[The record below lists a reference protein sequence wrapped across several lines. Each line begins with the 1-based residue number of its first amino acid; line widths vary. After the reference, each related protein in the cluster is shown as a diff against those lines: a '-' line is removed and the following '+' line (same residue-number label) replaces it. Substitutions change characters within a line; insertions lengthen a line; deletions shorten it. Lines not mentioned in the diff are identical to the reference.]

1 VENAEEYY
9 TDLLEKMRAQG
20 SHDNPETLFIGE
32 MLSSTSVEVD
42 GLKLTEDDFYIPDY
56 LKAGYSMPLVTPY
69 VYNSNFNTSGSVKR
83 SGSGLKK
90 GDKVAIMKCENN
102 DTYVVLCKVV
112 SP

>member
-1 VENAEEYY
+1 MENAEEHYSGM
-9 TDLLEKMRAQG
+9 LEVMRNQG
-20 SHDNPETLFIGE
+20 KHDNPETLYIGE
-32 MLSSTSVEVD
+32 MLSSNSVEVD
-42 GLKLTEDDFYIPDY
+42 GLKLTEDDFYIADY

-69 VYNSNFNTSGSVKR
+69 VYNSSFNTSGSVKR

-112 SP
+112 SA